1 MNPYA
6 SLDNTRKTG
15 AIIRFPL
22 VTGGQAYIA
31 ANLAKAKIATI
42 LLYKVNR
49 GDVGS
54 DLV

>member
-22 VTGGQAYIA
+22 VTGGQAFIHA
-31 ANLAKAKIATI
+31 LAKNKIATV
-42 LLYKVNR
+42 LLY
-49 GDVGS
+49 
-54 DLV
+54 